1 VNKLNTIGLRVLLSC
16 VVVLISQQVSH
27 AQATLA
33 GRTITGTVFF
43 ISGARSARAPNAPR
57 SQTFRLIINRLSTPD
72 EVSQLNSALQ
82 SGGQDQLLSVL
93 TRMNSGRIQIG
104 TGVGV
109 VANAIIES
117 QEGDQTKVT
126 VIYQRDVRFAEL
138 RYGARSADY
147 RFGYAEM
154 YFGTGSNQG
163 MLIYAAR
170 IRLRDNQWS
179 VEDFGTFPARLMGLR
194 VRGGSSNAAR

>member
-1 VNKLNTIGLRVLLSC
+1 MNRLNTIGLRVLLSC
-16 VVVLISQQVSH
+16 AVVLIFQYGSQVH
-27 AQATLA
+27 AQSGELA
-33 GRTITGTVFF
+33 GRSITGTVFF
-43 ISGARSARAPNAPR
+43 VGGARSARAPNAPR
-57 SQTFRLIINRLSTPD
+57 STTFRLIINRLSTAE
-72 EVSQLNSALQ
+72 EVNQLNSALQ
-82 SGGQDQLLSVL
+82 SGQDQLLTAL
-93 TRMNSGRIQIG
+93 GRMNSGRIQIG
-104 TGVGV
+104 SGVGV
-109 VANAIIES
+109 VANAIIAS

-154 YFGTGSNQG
+154 YIGSGSNQG

-170 IRLRDNQWS
+170 IRLRDGTWS

-194 VRGGSSNAAR
+194 VR